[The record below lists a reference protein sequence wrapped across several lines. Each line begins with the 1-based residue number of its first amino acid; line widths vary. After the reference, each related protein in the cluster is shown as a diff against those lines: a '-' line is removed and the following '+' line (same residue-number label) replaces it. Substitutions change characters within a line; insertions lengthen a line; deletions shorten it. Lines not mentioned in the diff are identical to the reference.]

1 MGRIDG
7 DLMYSIVKEWDWGN
21 SNSPDIYHDPETRKN
36 SINYRGNLAR
46 LVEQLLNEDKKEKA
60 KEILDLAMEKM
71 PFGYFGYYVFLE
83 PYVDGYYKVG
93 EKEKARDLY
102 YKLAKKYQENLEY
115 YSSLDIMKQRTLGSE
130 IITDIER
137 YRSLIDIVVVNGD
150 KDVAVDEASKF
161 NQYLELFP
169 HFYREP
175 QPEETVEDMFDSII
189 EDTIVQDSVSVSID
203 GIDIEEKVPDSVVE

>member
-1 MGRIDG
+1 
-7 DLMYSIVKEWDWGN
+7 
-21 SNSPDIYHDPETRKN
+21 
-36 SINYRGNLAR
+36 
-46 LVEQLLNEDKKEKA
+46 
-60 KEILDLAMEKM
+60 
-71 PFGYFGYYVFLE
+71 LE

-102 YKLAKKYQENLEY
+102 YKLAGKYQENLEY

-130 IITDIER
+130 IITNIER

-150 KDVAVDEASKF
+150 KDVAVDEAVKF

-175 QPEETVEDMFDSII
+175 SQPESSEDTLNSII
-189 EDTIVQDSVSVSID
+189 EDSVQDSVSVSID
-203 GIDIEEKVPDSVVE
+203 GIDIEEKV